1 MNITVNDAIV
11 VALFSAIIGFII
23 QLFFKFFDK
32 HSNAKALEIAI
43 QAEIKAIILI
53 IEKRNYK
60 QILEHCLFHSL
71 MMDNINKNSPTL
83 TIDFAENY
91 NQIYINNLDKIS
103 YLGSHIHDVVL
114 FHILISSLIQDAK
127 SGGILNDKDLVDTEC
142 YKECLDILDQV
153 ITLGEKIT
161 SNPQKN
167 ALTNRLRAKLAYKK
181 TT

>member
-32 HSNAKALEIAI
+32 HSNVKALEIAI

-60 QILEHCLFHSL
+60 QILEHCL
-71 MMDNINKNSPTL
+71 MMDDINKNSPTL

-127 SGGILNDKDLVDTEC
+127 SGGILNDRDIVDTEC

-167 ALTNRLRAKLAYKK
+167 ALTNRLRAKLTYKK
-181 TT
+181 II